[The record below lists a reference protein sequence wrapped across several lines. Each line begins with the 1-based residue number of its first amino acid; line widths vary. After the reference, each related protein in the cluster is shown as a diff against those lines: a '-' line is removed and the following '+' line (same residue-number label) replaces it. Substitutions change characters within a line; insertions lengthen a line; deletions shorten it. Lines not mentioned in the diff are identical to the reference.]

1 MKVRIT
7 EGQFKRKFSAMKEGF
22 RLDMLTSATS
32 FKQRLAYCREMLG
45 DPIGEGS
52 SRIVF
57 RIDDETVLK
66 LAKNGKG
73 IAQNLEEIRL
83 GTEPYLSS
91 FPKIMNG
98 TDENNGLW
106 IIGENVMTAT
116 EEYFSDVLG
125 MQFKE
130 MQEYIWAVFMSSKKG
145 NNKQADDIIHHCYAK
160 YEQNDDVMD
169 LLNDIYELCFGF
181 NNDIGDLRNIKNWGM
196 CNRNGRTTMVILDPG
211 FSNEIRDKYYSRR

>member
-1 MKVRIT
+1 MKVYIT

-22 RLDMLTSATS
+22 RLDMLISATS

-66 LAKNGKG
+66 LAKNSKG

-91 FPKIMNG
+91 FPKIMNAR
-98 TDENNGLW
+98 
-106 IIGENVMTAT
+106 TA
-116 EEYFSDVLG
+116 
-125 MQFKE
+125 
-130 MQEYIWAVFMSSKKG
+130 
-145 NNKQADDIIHHCYAK
+145 
-160 YEQNDDVMD
+160 
-169 LLNDIYELCFGF
+169 LCFMTE
-181 NNDIGDLRNIKNWGM
+181 NALR
-196 CNRNGRTTMVILDPG
+196 TMPSVTAKVLFLFARETNSIMA
-211 FSNEIRDKYYSRR
+211 IRHVSMTRLLPA